1 MLLQPPE
8 EKLREKSESK
18 ASKEQAGNPAH
29 PHCIAASP
37 RSNCE
42 ACLSQGARFFSR
54 QESLGIS
61 WAAEVRS
68 TDLGSA
74 MDRGAWRATV
84 HGVSEPDPA
93 DMT

>member
-8 EKLREKSESK
+8 EKLRERSEPK

-29 PHCIAASP
+29 PHHLAASP

-42 ACLSQGARFFSR
+42 ARLSRGARFFPR
-54 QESLGIS
+54 HERLGIS

-68 TDLGSA
+68 TDPGNPA
-74 MDRGAWRATV
+74 DRGAWRAAV
-84 HGVSEPDPA
+84 HRVAESDTAE
-93 DMT
+93 MT